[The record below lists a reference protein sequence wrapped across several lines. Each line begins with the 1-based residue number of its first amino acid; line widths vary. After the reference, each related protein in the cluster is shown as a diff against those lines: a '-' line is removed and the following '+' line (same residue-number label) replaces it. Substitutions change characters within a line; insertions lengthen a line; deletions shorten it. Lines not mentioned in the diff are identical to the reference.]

1 MVLIRQKLQSHKSM
15 QSHVLRLVNHT
26 HPAAAELLD
35 DAVMRNGLT
44 DHGSGQCYGGSVGQS
59 MKVVEL
65 VVSQE
70 GSWRKSPLQCA
81 GINRQ
86 EAENAKFSRVRS
98 SDPLGPEFCAG
109 Y

>member
-1 MVLIRQKLQSHKSM
+1 M

-70 GSWRKSPLQCA
+70 GSWRKIAVTVRRDKPA
-81 GINRQ
+81 G
-86 EAENAKFSRVRS
+86 SRECKILTS
-98 SDPLGPEFCAG
+98 KE
-109 Y
+109 